1 MRKQQVIALALA
13 AASTASLVT
22 GCGGKKEEA
31 PAGNGQPAATQ
42 AAGAETEKLEGS
54 LVCAEPKEFTIFLN
68 FNNMPFDSTWQ
79 VWQENQCQLKRNH
92 FQDKLQRGGG
102 I

>member
-42 AAGAETEKLEGS
+42 AAGAETENWRE
-54 LVCAEPKEFTIFLN
+54 VWFVLN
-68 FNNMPFDSTWQ
+68 R
-79 VWQENQCQLKRNH
+79 RN
-92 FQDKLQRGGG
+92 LQFS
-102 I
+102 

>member
-42 AAGAETEKLEGS
+42 AA
-54 LVCAEPKEFTIFLN
+54 
-68 FNNMPFDSTWQ
+68 
-79 VWQENQCQLKRNH
+79 
-92 FQDKLQRGGG
+92 
-102 I
+102 

>member
-42 AAGAETEKLEGS
+42 AAGAEGKTGRKSG
-54 LVCAEPKEFTIFLN
+54 F
-68 FNNMPFDSTWQ
+68 
-79 VWQENQCQLKRNH
+79 R
-92 FQDKLQRGGG
+92 
-102 I
+102 